1 MCILELRS
9 YLALYCD
16 VVVDV
21 VPEIH
26 RVPTTDDDDDDDD
39 DSSSSVVE
47 NHVNE
52 LDQRRNGARTELS
65 AAAVDVSINSQLSR
79 LSSPGDA
86 AGK

>member
-26 RVPTTDDDDDDDD
+26 RVPTTDDDDD